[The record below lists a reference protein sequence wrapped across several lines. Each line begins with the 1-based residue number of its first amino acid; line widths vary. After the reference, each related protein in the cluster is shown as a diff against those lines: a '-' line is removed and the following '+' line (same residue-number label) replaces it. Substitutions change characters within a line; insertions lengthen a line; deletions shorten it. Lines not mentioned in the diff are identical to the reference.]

1 MIALVF
7 AAGEDIY
14 NGGLLFSFQVGDMV
28 VYFVRQ
34 RKRVLVLGCSPM
46 KLLPRN
52 QGNLQTPLDKLMDYL
67 VNHEQCGVFCLK
79 ER

>member
-1 MIALVF
+1 V
-7 AAGEDIY
+7 E
-14 NGGLLFSFQVGDMV
+14 DMV

-46 KLLPRN
+46 KLLPRI